1 MVVNWKVKNECVST
15 VFLENKSSY
24 MFESSVVLTH
34 PLSQVR
40 MPILEDLY
48 NIIGH
53 ASGSEEIIVTKA
65 T

>member
-48 NIIGH
+48 NIIMMNNDFAREFSS
-53 ASGSEEIIVTKA
+53 AS
-65 T
+65 